1 MTKLVWDA
9 SGSREYQT
17 GVDHGVLYV
26 DTAEKKYGK
35 AVAWNGLTAV
45 TASPSGAEP
54 TPLWADNIKYVTLTS
69 AEEFAATIEAYTYPD
84 EFAKC
89 DGSYSVPVKDGLTAP
104 FSGITL
110 GQQKRTPFGFSYR
123 TIVGNDEKYNDFG
136 YILHIVYGAMAA
148 PAERAYATV
157 NDSPEAITFSWS
169 VSTDPVA
176 ITAVDGLKPTAT
188 IDIDSTLVPAAF
200 LTALETIMY
209 GGASEDGYL
218 PLPDEIIELYNSTK
232 VTP

>member
-26 DTAEKKYGK
+26 DTAAKKYGK

-89 DGSYSVPVKDGLTAP
+89 DGSYSVPVKNGLTAP

-148 PAERAYATV
+148 PSERAYATV

-169 VSTDPVA
+169 ISTNPVA
-176 ITAVDGLKPTAT
+176 VTAVDGLKPTAT

-200 LTALETIMY
+200 LTALEKIMY
-209 GGASEDGYL
+209 GSESADGYL
-218 PLPDEIIELYNSTK
+218 PLPDEIIALYNATQ

>member
-89 DGSYSVPVKDGLTAP
+89 DGSYSVPVKSGLTAP

-123 TIVGNDEKYNDFG
+123 TIVGNDEKYNDLG

-169 VSTDPVA
+169 ISTDPVA

-200 LTALETIMY
+200 LTALEAIMY
-209 GGASEDGYL
+209 GGESAEGYL
-218 PLPDEIIELYNSTK
+218 PLPDEIIALYNSTQ
-232 VTP
+232 VSP